1 MSKLKSPQ
9 DKKKASLQHDCR
21 NSYGE
26 NDKSS
31 RKNIPRNKQR
41 SHQAERQVVNGAL
54 IALRNVVEVGEDA
67 ATKAE
72 QLAKDRGLAYKRKSF
87 KKRADAPLKSILE
100 HQRTGRWPTGWAR

>member
-31 RKNIPRNKQR
+31 RKNIPQSKQR
-41 SHQAERQVVNGAL
+41 SHRAERRAANSSLVAL
-54 IALRNVVEVGEDA
+54 KNKVEIKEET
-67 ATKAE
+67 ATTAE
-72 QLAKDRGLAYKRKSF
+72 QQAKDRSLEHKRKSF
-87 KKRADAPLKSILE
+87 KKRPDGPLRSILE
-100 HQRTGRWPTGWAR
+100 YQRTGRWPTGRPR